1 MPPKGGDKTARNRR
15 AAPVRSKVF
24 TIPAKNKVQRP
35 NSLLA
40 RHNWQQ
46 KPESPSVHSAS
57 SIGAL
62 RLRQVAVR
70 DYAYDFCNI
79 IIEGGEKKYY
89 AAYAIHSRIS
99 MNQTSTNSISEN
111 STIENTE
118 KIFAEGNF

>member
-1 MPPKGGDKTARNRR
+1 MRIIWCLESS
-15 AAPVRSKVF
+15 APSA
-24 TIPAKNKVQRP
+24 P
-35 NSLLA
+35 
-40 RHNWQQ
+40 RHF
-46 KPESPSVHSAS
+46 KKKE
-57 SIGAL
+57 
-62 RLRQVAVR
+62 RKER
-70 DYAYDFCNI
+70 YDFCNI